1 MTVGQSVVCSAS
13 GNPPPTV
20 ILYLRRTGG
29 DWEEKSSGTD
39 RVSFFIAKEEE
50 EGEVAIKCKATNS
63 EGTKDKEHLFTV
75 RSECEV
81 CSFSGHSAVT
91 SCRWFPS
98 FQSSP

>member
-1 MTVGQSVVCSAS
+1 MRPEGGTVTVGQSVVCSAS

-75 RSECEV
+75 RSEC
-81 CSFSGHSAVT
+81 
-91 SCRWFPS
+91 W
-98 FQSSP
+98 